1 MLGLGTSISHFN
13 AFEEPPALEA
23 GNPHLQLWLKHATG
37 ITLNGS
43 DVSAWN
49 DQSGNNNHAVQT
61 TASRQPEYNSL
72 NDNVEFN
79 VSADDDERLDLT
91 SNIDLGQFTIIAC
104 IDISHQ
110 ETMGLMGSASDNCLR
125 FHQGADPDRISLLLP
140 DTTDEDADML
150 NLTSNIPFRT
160 FFVFTMIRSAGPDD
174 NVVVRFDGSNATDTN
189 SGRDDSDP
197 ANTFIVNDIGT
208 AAGNFANWRGHIS
221 EMAIFNTAITDT
233 TLLASI
239 ENDISTRCG
248 V

>member
-1 MLGLGTSISHFN
+1 MLGLGTGIEYFN
-13 AFEEPPALEA
+13 ASEELPALEA
-23 GNPHLQLWLKHATG
+23 GNSHLQLWLKHATG

-43 DVSAWN
+43 DVSAWS

-61 TASRQPEYNSL
+61 TDTRQPVYNASS
-72 NDNVEFN
+72 DNVEFN
-79 VSADDDERLDLT
+79 ISSDNDERLDLT
-91 SNIDLGQFTIIAC
+91 SNIDLSQFTIIAC
-104 IDISHQ
+104 VDVAHQ
-110 ETMGLMGSASDNCLR
+110 ETIGLMGSASDNCIR
-125 FHQGADPDRISLLLP
+125 FHQGADPDRISLLVPGTP
-140 DTTDEDADML
+140 DEGADML

-160 FFVFTMIRSAGPDD
+160 SFVFTMIRSAGPDD
-174 NVVVRFDGSNATDTN
+174 NVVVRFDGSNVTDTN

-208 AAGNFANWRGHIS
+208 ASGNFANWRGRIS
-221 EMAIFNTAITDT
+221 EVAIFNTAITDT